1 MRLDDPRLKLTPKRI
16 EAMHALGLTD
26 TESLLSYYPLRY
38 EVLNAKN
45 PEEWEEG
52 ERITFFGH
60 LAGAVRSFRY
70 GRNQLVSHF
79 QVQLE
84 DGYADVTIF
93 NRPWAANMQDGT
105 PITVTG
111 IYKGHH
117 KVTAMSY
124 NNKPLEEQEAVTPV
138 YSTKAEIQ
146 QRTIR
151 ACIHKVLETEIPDVT
166 PIRFRRAYRLMTRKE
181 AMIKIHEPKKIEDV
195 QLAARTLKYQEFL
208 QFFTTA
214 ELMKNENG
222 GGAYKAPRPV
232 DEQRVL
238 QLLKSLPYELTP
250 DQAKAIRDI
259 LKDIE
264 SNHVMHR
271 LLQGDVG
278 CGKTLVAAVSLYA
291 CMTAGYQGILLAP
304 TELLVRQ
311 HLASINELFGSQF
324 HIEALYS
331 GMDIHAQE
339 EVRKEAAE
347 GTIDLLI
354 GTHSLLSDTVQ
365 FKKPGLLVIDE
376 QQRFGVEQRRA
387 IWKKAEGVD
396 CLLMSATPIPRTLA
410 SALFGD
416 MDVSTIETM
425 PPGRK
430 PVLTYVL
437 KENSFRSVLGDVKAL
452 LAAGRQ
458 LYVIC
463 ASIDPNDEFP
473 VRSVSVVAKN
483 LTALFAGSYTVA
495 AMHGSMKSEEKEA
508 VMERFLNNEVQ
519 VLVSTTVV
527 EVGVNVPNA
536 TGMIVYDA
544 DRFGL
549 SQLHQLRGRIQRGS
563 EQGICW
569 LLSDTKDSDA
579 RKRLNVLAKETSG
592 FAIAMEDLR
601 LRGPGDILGTRQ
613 SGLPGF
619 SIGSLAEDT
628 KILEQARLDAKEVV
642 LDPENPDYVPLLEH
656 VQSAYHVASLE

>member
-1 MRLDDPRLKLTPKRI
+1 MRLEDPRLKLTAKRI
-16 EAMHALGLTD
+16 EAMHALGISD

-38 EVLNAKN
+38 EVLNAKQ

-70 GRNQLVSHF
+70 GRNQQVSHF

-84 DGYADVTIF
+84 DGYVDVSIF
-93 NRPWAANMQDGT
+93 NRPWAANMKDGT
-105 PITVTG
+105 PVTVTG

-117 KVTAMSY
+117 KVTAISY
-124 NNKPLEEQEAVTPV
+124 NNKPLSQQDAVTPV
-138 YSTKAEIQ
+138 YSTKAEIA

-151 ACIHKVLETEIPDVT
+151 ACIHKVLETEIEDVT
-166 PIRFRRAYRLMTRKE
+166 PIRFQRAYRLMTRSE
-181 AMIKIHEPKKIEDV
+181 ALHKIHEPSSLQDV
-195 QLAARTLKYQEFL
+195 QLASRTLKYQEFL

-214 ELMKNENG
+214 EIMKNENG
-222 GGAYKAPRPV
+222 GGAYKTPRPV
-232 DEQRVL
+232 NEEKVL
-238 QLLKSLPYELTP
+238 QLLKSLPYEPTP

-278 CGKTLVAAVSLYA
+278 CGKTLVAAIALYA

-311 HLASINELFGSQF
+311 HMESIRSLLDNFNVRC
-324 HIEALYS
+324 LYS
-331 GMDIHAQE
+331 GMDPHEQE
-339 EVRKEAAE
+339 DVRRQAAD
-347 GTIDLLI
+347 GRVNLLI

-437 KENSFRSVLGDVKAL
+437 KENSFRSVLGEVEEL
-452 LAAGRQ
+452 LASGRQ

-463 ASIDPNDEFP
+463 ASIDPNDDFP
-473 VRSVSVVAKN
+473 VRPVSIVARN
-483 LTALFAGSYTVA
+483 LTKLFGDRYTVA
-495 AMHGSMKSEEKEA
+495 AMHGSMKSEEKDD
-508 VMERFLNNEVQ
+508 VMERFLHNEVQ

-563 EQGICW
+563 QQGICW

-628 KILEQARLDAKEVV
+628 RILEQARLDAKTVV
-642 LDPENPDYVPLLEH
+642 LDPDNPDYVPLLEH
-656 VQSAYHVASLE
+656 VQSAYHVSSLE